1 MKTKEELNAIKQE
14 VEAVNEKLYEL
25 SDEELEQ
32 VVGGI
37 FTRGFRSID
46 GEKGLMSGA
55 ISRFSYG
62 GRRPN

>member
-37 FTRGFRSID
+37 FARRYQGCERGVI
-46 GEKGLMSGA
+46 
-55 ISRFSYG
+55 YT